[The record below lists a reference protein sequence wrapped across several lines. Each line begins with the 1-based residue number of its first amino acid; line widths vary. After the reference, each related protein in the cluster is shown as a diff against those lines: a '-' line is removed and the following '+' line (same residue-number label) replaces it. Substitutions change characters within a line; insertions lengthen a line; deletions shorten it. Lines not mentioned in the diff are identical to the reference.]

1 MAVKLTGR
9 DAARIKSDFDPPTAA
24 PRTAAQ
30 TGRGRPKK
38 RQEETKTVCF
48 RLHENTS
55 KNNDSV
61 CDIKKMF
68 SADIPAHN
76 RHAYII
82 TLKFQIQENKR
93 QGKKP

>member
-48 RLHENTS
+48 RLPVSIVKRLRVYAVMNEKTP
-55 KNNDSV
+55 
-61 CDIKKMF
+61 
-68 SADIPAHN
+68 ADVLCEFVEGLE
-76 RHAYII
+76 
-82 TLKFQIQENKR
+82 LKGLE
-93 QGKKP
+93 